1 MCDKLVG
8 SAFLIKLIFYVLLL
22 FFIGREPEYNNVPD
36 CIPGVTNKA
45 RI

>member
-22 FFIGREPEYNNVPD
+22 FFIEGREPEYNNVQ
-36 CIPGVTNKA
+36 G